1 MRIFMDTSAYAKRF
15 IEEEGSAEI
24 DNILFQAT
32 ELGISLLC
40 VPELLSAM
48 NRKLREKTIS
58 RFQYSEIKS
67 RFTEEINDIDIIQ
80 LTDEVIKK
88 AVMLLEKNVL
98 RTLDAIH
105 IACAYEW
112 DADMF
117 LTSDKRQIKVAKKE
131 VNKVK
136 LI

>member
-15 IEEEGSAEI
+15 IEEEGSDEI

-40 VPELLSAM
+40 VPELLSAI
-48 NRKLREKTIS
+48 NRKLREKTITRS
-58 RFQYSEIKS
+58 QYSEIKS
-67 RFTEEINDIDIIQ
+67 RFFEEINDIDIIL
-80 LTDEVIKK
+80 LTDEVIRKSI
-88 AVMLLEKNVL
+88 MLLEKNVL

-105 IACAYEW
+105 IASAYEW
-112 DADMF
+112 NADMF
-117 LTSDKRQIKVAKKE
+117 LTSDKRQIKASKKE
-131 VNKVK
+131 LKKVK

>member
-1 MRIFMDTSAYAKRF
+1 MDTSAYAKRF
-15 IEEEGSAEI
+15 IEEEGSDEI

-40 VPELLSAM
+40 VPELLSAI
-48 NRKLREKTIS
+48 NRKLREKTITRS
-58 RFQYSEIKS
+58 QYSEIKS
-67 RFTEEINDIDIIQ
+67 RFFEEINDIDIIL
-80 LTDEVIKK
+80 LTDEVIRKSI
-88 AVMLLEKNVL
+88 MLLEKNVL

-112 DADMF
+112 NADMF
-117 LTSDKRQIKVAKKE
+117 LTSDKKQIKAAKKE
-131 VNKVK
+131 LKKVK

>member
-15 IEEEGSAEI
+15 IYEPGSDEI
-24 DNILFQAT
+24 DNILFHAS
-32 ELGISLLC
+32 ELGISLIC

-48 NRKLREKTIS
+48 NRKLREKIIS
-58 RFQYSEIKS
+58 RSQYSEIKS
-67 RFTEEINDIDIIQ
+67 SFTEEINDIDIIQ

-117 LTSDKRQIKVAKKE
+117 LTSDKRQIKAAKKE
-131 VNKVK
+131 LKKVK

>member
-15 IEEEGSAEI
+15 IEEEGSDEI

-48 NRKLREKTIS
+48 NRKLREKMIS
-58 RFQYSEIKS
+58 RSQYSEIKS
-67 RFTEEINDIDIIQ
+67 RFTEEINDIDIIL

-88 AVMLLEKNVL
+88 AVTLLEKNVL

-117 LTSDKRQIKVAKKE
+117 LTSDKRQIKAAKKE
-131 VNKVK
+131 LKKVK

>member
-1 MRIFMDTSAYAKRF
+1 MDTSAYAKRF
-15 IEEEGSAEI
+15 IEEEGSDEI

-40 VPELLSAM
+40 VPELLSAT
-48 NRKLREKTIS
+48 NRKLREKTITRS
-58 RFQYSEIKS
+58 QYSEIKS
-67 RFTEEINDIDIIQ
+67 RFSEEINDIDIIL

-88 AVMLLEKNVL
+88 SVMLLEKNVL

-112 DADMF
+112 NADMF
-117 LTSDKRQIKVAKKE
+117 LTSDKKQIKAAKKE
-131 VNKVK
+131 LKKVK

>member
-15 IEEEGSAEI
+15 IYEPGSDEI
-24 DNILFQAT
+24 DNILFHAS
-32 ELGISLLC
+32 ELGISLIC

-48 NRKLREKTIS
+48 NRKLREKIIS
-58 RFQYSEIKS
+58 RSQYSEIKS
-67 RFTEEINDIDIIQ
+67 SFTEEINDIDIIQ

-112 DADMF
+112 EADMF
-117 LTSDKRQIKVAKKE
+117 LTSDKRQIKAAKKE
-131 VNKVK
+131 LKKVK

>member
-1 MRIFMDTSAYAKRF
+1 MDTSAYAKRF
-15 IEEEGSAEI
+15 IEEEGSDEI

-40 VPELLSAM
+40 VPELLSAI
-48 NRKLREKTIS
+48 NRKLREKTITRS
-58 RFQYSEIKS
+58 QYSEIKS
-67 RFTEEINDIDIIQ
+67 RFSEEINDIDIIL

-88 AVMLLEKNVL
+88 SVMLLEKNVL

-112 DADMF
+112 NADMF
-117 LTSDKRQIKVAKKE
+117 LTSDKKQIKAAKKE
-131 VNKVK
+131 LKKVK

>member
-15 IEEEGSAEI
+15 IYEPGSDEI
-24 DNILFQAT
+24 DNILFHAS
-32 ELGISLLC
+32 ELGISLIC

-48 NRKLREKTIS
+48 NRKLREKIIS
-58 RFQYSEIKS
+58 RSQYSEIKS
-67 RFTEEINDIDIIQ
+67 SFTEEIYDIDIIQ

-88 AVMLLEKNVL
+88 AVMLLEKNML

-117 LTSDKRQIKVAKKE
+117 LTSDKRQIKAAKKE
-131 VNKVK
+131 LKKVK

>member
-15 IEEEGSAEI
+15 IYEPGSDEI
-24 DNILFQAT
+24 DNILFHAS
-32 ELGISLLC
+32 ELGISLIC

-48 NRKLREKTIS
+48 NRKLREKIIS
-58 RFQYSEIKS
+58 RSQYSEIKS
-67 RFTEEINDIDIIQ
+67 SFTEEINDIDIIQ

-88 AVMLLEKNVL
+88 AVMLLEKNML

-117 LTSDKRQIKVAKKE
+117 LTSDKRQIKAAKKE
-131 VNKVK
+131 LKKVK

>member
-15 IEEEGSAEI
+15 IEEEGSDEI

-40 VPELLSAM
+40 VPELLSAI
-48 NRKLREKTIS
+48 NRKLREKIITRS
-58 RFQYSEIKS
+58 QYSEIKF
-67 RFTEEINDIDIIQ
+67 RFSEEINDIDLIL

-88 AVMLLEKNVL
+88 SVMLLEKNVL

-112 DADMF
+112 NADMF
-117 LTSDKRQIKVAKKE
+117 LTSDKRQIKAAKK
-131 VNKVK
+131 VLKKVK